1 MRRSRRLLHQRLTI
15 DDHECRYLV
24 VRNERTGDHG
34 LACARWRDEDSQI
47 VLSQSVEGRA
57 LFTSELGCKD
67 KVRRL
72 RIRASI
78 RHNQTASSLGNDL
91 CSLRRDPTWDQE
103 TVEGFAIAADEPG
116 GIPGGKP
123 QTFLLVVRRVV
134 QRGRVFERREQSRG
148 DSNALDAQ
156 HGAHAGRDL
165 FWRLWRPRG

>member
-1 MRRSRRLLHQRLTI
+1 MTALWRCPRAPGLFDARPELADLFLLKTEVLGEAVAPLLHQRLTI
-15 DDHECRYLV
+15 HDHKGRYLV
-24 VRNERTGDHG
+24 VRYERTGDHG
-34 LACARWRDEDSQI
+34 LACARWRDENSQI

-78 RHNQTASSLGNDL
+78 RHHQTASSLGDDF

-134 QRGRVFERREQSRG
+134 
-148 DSNALDAQ
+148 
-156 HGAHAGRDL
+156 
-165 FWRLWRPRG
+165 